1 MKITNHVPVT
11 ADARAQVVGTG
22 RPGLATARQA
32 LAAGAE
38 ISLSGPSPHRPAAVR
53 DDRPGPARRVNP
65 PAMDAVAVN
74 PPVVDAVAVNPRA
87 VDASA
92 AAVGAAAPRSAL
104 GRPLPGAV
112 TGRSRDGGSVTRPSV
127 SGGTGGIGGISGSV
141 TRPSVSNGIGST
153 GSIGGTG
160 GTGGIG
166 STGGIGGEFP
176 GGSV

>member
-65 PAMDAVAVN
+65 PA
-74 PPVVDAVAVNPRA
+74 VDAVAVSPRA
-87 VDASA
+87 GDASA
-92 AAVGAAAPRSAL
+92 AVVGAAAPRSAL
-104 GRPLPGAV
+104 GRPLPQSA
-112 TGRSRDGGSVTRPSV
+112 TGRSRTGGSVTRPSV
-127 SGGTGGIGGISGSV
+127 SGGTGGTGGSGRIGGI
-141 TRPSVSNGIGST
+141 
-153 GSIGGTG
+153 GGTSR
-160 GTGGIG
+160 TGGIG
-166 STGGIGGEFP
+166 GTSRTGGIGGEFR

>member
-65 PAMDAVAVN
+65 PA
-74 PPVVDAVAVNPRA
+74 VDAVAVSPRA

-92 AAVGAAAPRSAL
+92 AVVGAAAPRSAL
-104 GRPLPGAV
+104 GRPLPGVA

-127 SGGTGGIGGISGSV
+127 SGGTGGIGG
-141 TRPSVSNGIGST
+141 
-153 GSIGGTG
+153 
-160 GTGGIG
+160 
-166 STGGIGGEFP
+166 EFP

>member
-65 PAMDAVAVN
+65 PAVG
-74 PPVVDAVAVNPRA
+74 
-87 VDASA
+87 ASA
-92 AAVGAAAPRSAL
+92 AVVGAAAPRSVL
-104 GRPLPGAV
+104 GRPLPGAA
-112 TGRSRDGGSVTRPSV
+112 TGRSRDGGAVTRPSV
-127 SGGTGGIGGISGSV
+127 SG
-141 TRPSVSNGIGST
+141 ST
-153 GSIGGTG
+153 SRTD
-160 GTGGIG
+160 
-166 STGGIGGEFP
+166 GIGGEFP